1 MLSNTT
7 QRVELNTSPELT
19 QEFEAQLKES
29 ISRYAGADRQV
40 IDQRLQELDRE
51 WDIERAIE
59 SEAPTMIGLG
69 IALGILHDRKWFA
82 VSAMAASMVILHNLQ
97 GWYPLLPLF
106 RRLGLRAQQEIE
118 QERMAL
124 KVLRGDH
131 KVYQVRT
138 IH

>member
-1 MLSNTT
+1 MLSTTT
-7 QRVELNTSPELT
+7 QRVELNTLPALN
-19 QEFEAQLKES
+19 QRFEARLKES
-29 ISRYAGADRQV
+29 ISRYVGADRQA
-40 IDQRLQELDRE
+40 IDQRLRELDRE

-69 IALGILHDRKWFA
+69 IALGVLHNRKWFA
-82 VSAMAASMVILHNLQ
+82 VSAIAASMVVLHNLQ

-106 RRLGLRAQQEIE
+106 RRLGLRTQQEIE
-118 QERMAL
+118 QERIAL

-131 KVYQVRT
+131 EAYQART